1 MLNTE
6 TGFGEKVLV
15 GILMLFFLAL
25 PYTLKSMPVSICDSI
40 KNLVPD
46 DNFKC
51 GVLKV
56 PEDHDLEN
64 GKQISI
70 AYLIL
75 QTHANIASQ
84 DPFVHLSG
92 GPGLAQLFASNIEYW
107 SSHPV
112 REKRDIILFDQRG
125 IGFSS
130 SLPTFRDEYLEI
142 IASDITSTQEE
153 LRVKE
158 LLKDFKSQCDE
169 KSIKLENYNT
179 YYNAK
184 DVGLLMDKLGYQK
197 YNVYGVSYGTVLGR
211 LVQDL
216 FPDYIKTAIYNS
228 PKLFG
233 EDMLTDRL
241 KSYSNALELIFEYS
255 EKEYNSDSFDLRKK
269 YFEVLDSINAKPL
282 KINHQGKDFFI
293 NAHDAIYLLRRKLYA
308 PDSRKTLPVLL
319 EELSNGGGPILNELI
334 SGESNL
340 ASVFNY
346 SMWLAVERSDFFQK
360 NATVEADQVHESFP
374 LVPFRMGFFSAMYYG
389 VKDWF
394 VPKISEDKKE
404 FKLSSIP
411 TLITVKRYDPIT
423 PPKNGLIYTEKIL
436 GAHLF
441 ILDESGHAGN
451 YGPCEN
457 EIIIN
462 FMDNP
467 QQRLNTTCL
476 NLWED

>member
-1 MLNTE
+1 MLNTTTVFE
-6 TGFGEKVLV
+6 EKVV
-15 GILMLFFLAL
+15 NGILMLFFLFL
-25 PYTLKSMPVSICDSI
+25 PYNLNSMSVNICDSV

-46 DNFKC
+46 DNFRC
-51 GVLKV
+51 GVLMV
-56 PEDHDLEN
+56 PEDHDIEN
-64 GKQISI
+64 GKKISI
-70 AYLIL
+70 AYLVL
-75 QTHANIASQ
+75 KSTSNITSN
-84 DPFVHLSG
+84 DPLVHVSG

-130 SLPTFRDEYLEI
+130 PLPSFKDEYLEI
-142 IASDITSTQEE
+142 MASNISPDKEE
-153 LRVKE
+153 RLVKY
-158 LLKDFKSQCDE
+158 LLKGYKNQCD
-169 KSIKLENYNT
+169 KKGIKLENYNT

-184 DVGLLMDKLGYQK
+184 DIGLLLHELGYQK
-197 YNVYGVSYGTVLGR
+197 YNIYGVSYGTVLGR

-216 FPDYIKTAIYNS
+216 YPNYLNTVIYNS

-241 KSYSNALELIFEYS
+241 KSYSDALELVFEYF
-255 EKEYNSDSFDLRKK
+255 EKEYDSNSFDLRKK
-269 YFEVLDSINAKPL
+269 YFEALDSIDIKPI
-282 KINHQGKDFFI
+282 KITHQGKDFFI

-308 PDSRKTLPVLL
+308 PDSRNALPALIK
-319 EELSNGGGPILNELI
+319 ELIEGRGPILKELI

-340 ASVFNY
+340 TSVFNY
-346 SMWLAVERSDFFQK
+346 SMWLAIERSDFFEK
-360 NATVEADQVHESFP
+360 NASVEANVVHESFP

-394 VPKISEDKKE
+394 NPKIAMEKKE

-423 PPKNGLIYTEKIL
+423 PPSNGLTYKEKIP

-457 EIIIN
+457 EIIIS

-467 QQRLNTTCL
+467 QQRLNTSCL
-476 NLWED
+476 NLWKD